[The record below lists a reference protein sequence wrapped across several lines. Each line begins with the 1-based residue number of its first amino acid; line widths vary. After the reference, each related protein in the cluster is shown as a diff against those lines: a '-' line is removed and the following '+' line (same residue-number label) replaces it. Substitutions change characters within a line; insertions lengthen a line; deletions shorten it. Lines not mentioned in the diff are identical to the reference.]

1 MAKRKNLKHMT
12 MAAAAAVLISQ
23 CPGIAVEAAPPEKGN
38 WTLLPAASDEFDGT
52 CLN

>member
-23 CPGIAVEAAPPEKGN
+23 CPGIAVEAAPPEKVTGRCFRLHPMN
-38 WTLLPAASDEFDGT
+38 LMVPA
-52 CLN
+52 